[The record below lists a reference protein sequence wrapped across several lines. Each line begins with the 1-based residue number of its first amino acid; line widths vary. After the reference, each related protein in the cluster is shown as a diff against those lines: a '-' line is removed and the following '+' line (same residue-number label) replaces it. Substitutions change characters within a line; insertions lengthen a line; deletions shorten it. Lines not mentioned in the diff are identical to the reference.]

1 MAQVK
6 ANINE
11 VRYYPSLGL
20 TVAPGDV
27 IEVPEDFDAPEFE
40 AVSKSSKKTTVDS
53 VDTKE

>member
-6 ANINE
+6 VNIEE

-20 TVAPGDV
+20 TVNPGDI
-27 IEVPEDFDAPEFE
+27 IEVAEDVEAPEFE
-40 AVSKSSKKTTVDS
+40 AVSKSTKKNTVDS